1 MEKKSIE
8 TKRNTKSH
16 LKTLTKNG
24 RVKKLRTT
32 RRVVKY
38 GTAGFVRN
46 IWLSIAA
53 TLVMTIT
60 LLILLLT
67 VIANIV
73 LSQTADSIR
82 DKIDIT
88 IFFKPQ
94 TEAET
99 LAKLKTTMEN
109 DDNVK
114 SVNTTS
120 SEEEY
125 QLFLEENTDN
135 EKLMEVLEDEEMEEI
150 MIKTMPSTMRVKV
163 KNVENLDSIK
173 NIVENNE
180 LYKEFV
186 NPEKAPSYAENQ
198 HEIET
203 ITRWANIAKNGGI
216 ILGIVF
222 LAISILI
229 IFNTIRMSIFSR
241 REEIKMMKLVGADR
255 HFIRGPFLVEARIC
269 GMISGFIAGT
279 AGYVGMLFMAPKLT
293 QYGIDVS
300 TITNIIKSEWIIA
313 VYVVFILIGIIIGT
327 FSAKLAI
334 RRYLH

>member
-8 TKRNTKSH
+8 TKQNTKAH
-16 LKTLTKNG
+16 LKTLTRNG

-32 RRVVKY
+32 KRVVKY

-60 LLILLLT
+60 LLILCLT
-67 VIANIV
+67 VVANIV

-82 DKIDIT
+82 GKIDIT
-88 IFFKPQ
+88 VFFKPQ
-94 TEAET
+94 TEDGILLE
-99 LAKLKTTMEN
+99 AKEIMSK
-109 DDNVK
+109 DSNVK
-114 SVNTTS
+114 SVEIAN

-125 QLFLEENTDN
+125 QRFLDENADN
-135 EKLMEVLEDEEMEEI
+135 EKLMSVLDDEEMEEI
-150 MIKTMPSTMRVKV
+150 MINTMQSTMRIKV
-163 KNVENLDSIK
+163 KDVENLDSVK
-173 NIVENNE
+173 DIVENNE
-180 LYKEFV
+180 LFKANLDSEKEPTYDV
-186 NPEKAPSYAENQ
+186 NRT
-198 HEIET
+198 EIAT
-203 ITRWANIAKNGGI
+203 ITSWANIAKNGGI

-222 LAISILI
+222 LVISILI

-279 AGYVGMLFMAPKLT
+279 IGYVGLIIFAPKVVN
-293 QYGIDVS
+293 YGVDMS
-300 TITNIIKSEWIIA
+300 SITNVIQSEWIVA
-313 VYVVFILIGIIIGT
+313 VYIILIAIGMIIGT

-334 RRYLH
+334 RKYLH

>member
-1 MEKKSIE
+1 MEEKSIDI
-8 TKRNTKSH
+8 KRSTKSH

-24 RVKKLRTT
+24 KVKKIRTAK
-32 RRVVKY
+32 RVVKY
-38 GTAGFVRN
+38 GTAGFFRN

-60 LLILLLT
+60 LLILSVT
-67 VIANIV
+67 IIANIV

-94 TEAET
+94 TQEEV
-99 LAKLKTTMEN
+99 LNGLKNIMAK
-109 DDNVK
+109 DSNVK
-114 SVNTTS
+114 AVEIAS
-120 SEEEY
+120 SEQEY
-125 QLFLEENTDN
+125 QRFLDENADN
-135 EKLMEVLEDEEMEEI
+135 EKLMETLADEEMEEI
-150 MIKTMPSTMRVKV
+150 MINTMQSTMRVKV
-163 KNVENLDSIK
+163 KDVDNLDSIK

-180 LYKEFV
+180 FFKE
-186 NPEKAPSYAENQ
+186 NLDDKKEPSYNVNQ
-198 HEIET
+198 TEIAT
-203 ITRWANIAKNGGI
+203 ITSWANIAKNGGI

-222 LAISILI
+222 LVISILI

-269 GMISGFIAGT
+269 GVFSGIIAGT
-279 AGYVGMLFMAPKLT
+279 AGYGGLILMAPKLT
-293 QYGIDVS
+293 EYGIDMS
-300 TITNIIKSEWIIA
+300 TITNIIQSEWIIVIYA
-313 VYVVFILIGIIIGT
+313 ALMLIGMIIGT

-334 RRYLH
+334 RKYLH

>member
-24 RVKKLRTT
+24 RVKKIRTT

-38 GTAGFVRN
+38 GTAGFFRN

-60 LLILLLT
+60 LLILSVT
-67 VIANIV
+67 VVANIV
-73 LSQTADSIR
+73 LSKTADSLR

-94 TEAET
+94 TEEGV
-99 LAKLKTTMEN
+99 LKELKEIMSK
-109 DDNVK
+109 DSNVK
-114 SVNTTS
+114 SVEVAS
-120 SEEEY
+120 SEQEY
-125 QLFLEENTDN
+125 QRFLEENTEN
-135 EKLMEVLEDEEMEEI
+135 TKLMEVLEDEEMQEI
-150 MIKTMPSTMRVKV
+150 MINTMQSPMRVKV
-163 KNVENLDSIK
+163 KDVENLDSIK

-180 LYKEFV
+180 LFQKNLDEEKE
-186 NPEKAPSYAENQ
+186 PSYNVNQAE
-198 HEIET
+198 IAT
-203 ITRWANIAKNGGI
+203 ITSWANIAKNGGI

-222 LAISILI
+222 LVISILI

-279 AGYVGMLFMAPKLT
+279 IGYVGMILMAPKLT
-293 QYGIDVS
+293 EYGIDVS
-300 TITNIIKSEWIIA
+300 IITDVIKSEWIIA
-313 VYVVFILIGIIIGT
+313 VYAVLIALGMIIGT

-334 RRYLH
+334 RKYLH

>member
-1 MEKKSIE
+1 MDKKSIE
-8 TKRNTKSH
+8 TKKTTKSH
-16 LKTLTKNG
+16 LKTLTRNG

-32 RRVVKY
+32 RRVIKY

-60 LLILLLT
+60 LLIISVT

-94 TEAET
+94 IEAET
-99 LAKLKTTMEN
+99 IAKLKSTMESE
-109 DDNVK
+109 DNVK
-114 SVNTTS
+114 SVTITS

-125 QLFLEENTDN
+125 QRFLEENTEN
-135 EKLMEVLEDEEMEEI
+135 EKLMEVLEDKEMEEI
-150 MIKTMPSTMRVKV
+150 MIKTMPSIMRVKV
-163 KNVENLDSIK
+163 KDVENLDGVK
-173 NIVENNE
+173 NIVSNDALFKEN
-180 LYKEFV
+180 LH
-186 NPEKAPSYAENQ
+186 PEKEPSYNTNQ
-198 HEIET
+198 HEIAK
-203 ITRWANIAKNGGI
+203 ITSWANIAKNGGI

-222 LAISILI
+222 LVISTLI

-269 GMISGFIAGT
+269 GIISGFIAGT
-279 AGYVGMLFMAPKLT
+279 IGYIGLILLAPKLT
-293 QYGIDVS
+293 NYGIDMT

-313 VYVVFILIGIIIGT
+313 IYGALIVIGMLVGT

-334 RRYLH
+334 RKYLH